1 MQAVILDLLSIVPYY
16 TGYLSRDLARQG
28 VDVRLASVT
37 YHLDPGWFDSIGVAN
52 RAGVDTARWF
62 RPESPAIRQPLKLAE
77 YLLNLF
83 LLAVKIIFARPD
95 VLHVQFLPLVPRGL
109 PFEIW
114 VLRLARARGV
124 RIVYTVHNVLPHDS
138 SAALRERYQTLY
150 RFADQLIAHDEHARK
165 KLGDEFGI
173 PAAKVKVIPHGPL
186 FDEPPAA
193 GSAARER
200 ERLGIAADACIVVC
214 QGIIRPYKGIP
225 FLLDA
230 WTKVVREHPTAVLRI
245 AGTGDDDLLAGIR
258 QRVQE
263 LGLEKS
269 VLLDLRFLTVDE
281 VRACLDSA
289 DVLAYPYK
297 DITTSGALLTG
308 VNYGKAVVAT
318 SLPAFELL
326 LENERNSLMVPYGD
340 TDRLA
345 EALGRLIGDQRLRE
359 QLGDELAQ
367 AEFRSTGW
375 KEIAAATRQCY
386 EGRG

>member
-1 MQAVILDLLSIVPYY
+1 MQAIILDLLSIVPYY
-16 TGYLSRDLARQG
+16 TGYLSRDLAKQG

-37 YHLDPGWFDSIGVAN
+37 YHLDPGWFDSIGVPN
-52 RAGVDTARWF
+52 RVALDTARWF
-62 RPESPAIRQPLKLAE
+62 RPESPAIRQPLKLIE
-77 YLLNLF
+77 YLFNLF
-83 LLAVKIIFARPD
+83 VLALKLVFTRPD

-114 VLRLARARGV
+114 TLKLARALGV

-138 SAALRERYQTLY
+138 SPTLRERYQTLY
-150 RFADQLIAHDEHARK
+150 NFADQLIAHDEHARK

-200 ERLGIAADACIVVC
+200 QRLGITPDACIVVT

-230 WTKVVREHPTAVLRI
+230 WAQVTKQHPTAVLRI
-245 AGTGDDDLLAGIR
+245 VGTGDDDILAGIR
-258 QRVQE
+258 QRVKE

-281 VRACLDSA
+281 VRTCLDSA

-318 SLPAFELL
+318 ALPAFELL
-326 LENERNSLMVPYGD
+326 LEHERNSLMVPYGD
-340 TDRLA
+340 TAALA
-345 EALGRLIGDQRLRE
+345 GALGRLIGDRALRDRLGRE
-359 QLGDELAQ
+359 LSQ

-375 KEIAAATRQCY
+375 KEIAAATRECY
-386 EGRG
+386 RG